1 MGWTMVINPHKFA
14 SLDVEDA
21 IDEAM
26 HGTAS
31 AINGFENAL
40 SLISDLLQTSRGH
53 LSEEEQEN
61 LVFARGRAQSAL
73 QLLLE
78 TYYAFEARE
87 LTSVRRTT

>member
-1 MGWTMVINPHKFA
+1 MGWTMVVNPRKFT
-14 SLDVEDA
+14 SLDLEDA
-21 IDEAM
+21 VDDAM
-26 HGTAS
+26 RGS
-31 AINGFENAL
+31 ALAVNGFEKAL
-40 SLISDLLQTSRGH
+40 SMISDLLQTSSER

-61 LVFARGRAQSAL
+61 LIFVRERAQSAL